1 MIDYFAQNISRGEQ
15 TEMAA
20 KFIVL
25 DPTLKV
31 ETRHRERA
39 PRPAEIH
46 TVGLLDNGKNNSA
59 KVLQKVAELL
69 TEQYPGVQIHYYR
82 KPGAYRPAPDALLD
96 QVATECDVAIV
107 GIGD

>member
-1 MIDYFAQNISRGEQ
+1 
-15 TEMAA
+15 MAE

-25 DPTLKV
+25 DPTLEV

-46 TVGLLDNGKNNSA
+46 TVGLLDNGKNNSD
-59 KVLQKVAELL
+59 KVLKKVAEMLAA
-69 TEQYPGVQIHYYR
+69 QYPDLQFIYYR

-96 QVATECDVAIV
+96 KVATECDVALV

>member
-1 MIDYFAQNISRGEQ
+1 MSEHFTGNISRGEQ
-15 TEMAA
+15 IKMAA

-59 KVLQKVAELL
+59 KVLQKVADLL
-69 TEQYPGVQIHYYR
+69 TEQYPNVQIHYYR

-96 QVATECDVAIV
+96 QVANECDVAIV

>member
-1 MIDYFAQNISRGEQ
+1 
-15 TEMAA
+15 MAT

-31 ETRHRERA
+31 ETQHRERA

-59 KVLQKVAELL
+59 KVLQKVAAMLAEH
-69 TEQYPGVQIHYYR
+69 YPALQVNYYR

-96 QVATECDVAIV
+96 QVAAECDVAIV
-107 GIGD
+107 GVGD